1 MLTKKREL
9 GKSGLMVSALGMG
22 CIGFNQGYPP
32 FPSKE
37 EQRTNCRPYNDMAE

>member
-22 CIGFNQGYPP
+22 CMGFIS
-32 FPSKE
+32 FVSVKR
-37 EQRTNCRPYNDMAE
+37 RTTHKLPAL